1 MLPDSLAQV
10 LETFLADA
18 RSAFVLEHGEEL
30 FDLSSARYSITA
42 DRSKCLLHLWSSE
55 RNTVRRVVAAE
66 VKKDA
71 LILSV
76 QRFGQSK
83 PSPLEIV
90 RDRDRR
96 TSSAKR
102 AERAAYTRQLE
113 RVLKTN
119 FPEWSASKLT
129 NSVDLERSF
138 GPIYTRGLLQRGRS
152 AFAVLGVNAE
162 ETHAAIDAALTFGIL
177 WLDLCR
183 HSDTRVVV
191 EGLKLVL
198 PAGQSDVV
206 RARMAHLDHRVAKF
220 QLYELQDGELIE
232 VDCRDRGNIATRL
245 TPCIDQVANRGRFH
259 QDIQAV
265 FELLD
270 KERTGATELKL
281 ASATELSFRLYGLEF
296 ARARITASEDF
307 ERKHEIIFG
316 TGANE
321 TVLNDATAELFRQ
334 LTARLFESRSPGNRN
349 RSDAL
354 WRMQPERWLESLVVR
369 DVSMIIELKAE
380 EDIHLPLQGLD
391 YWARVQWHHSRSEF
405 HRFGY
410 FAGREL
416 SAEPPL
422 LLLVTPALH
431 VHPATDTLLRYIS
444 PEIDCT
450 LLGIHE
456 NWREEQR
463 VVFRKKR
470 EQLLLR
476 RKPGHP
482 PGAWYDS
489 ASNSPAKEAVR

>member
-1 MLPDSLAQV
+1 
-10 LETFLADA
+10 
-18 RSAFVLEHGEEL
+18 
-30 FDLSSARYSITA
+30 
-42 DRSKCLLHLWSSE
+42 
-55 RNTVRRVVAAE
+55 
-66 VKKDA
+66 
-71 LILSV
+71 
-76 QRFGQSK
+76 
-83 PSPLEIV
+83 
-90 RDRDRR
+90 
-96 TSSAKR
+96 
-102 AERAAYTRQLE
+102 
-113 RVLKTN
+113 
-119 FPEWSASKLT
+119 
-129 NSVDLERSF
+129 
-138 GPIYTRGLLQRGRS
+138 
-152 AFAVLGVNAE
+152 
-162 ETHAAIDAALTFGIL
+162 
-177 WLDLCR
+177 
-183 HSDTRVVV
+183 
-191 EGLKLVL
+191 
-198 PAGQSDVV
+198 
-206 RARMAHLDHRVAKF
+206 
-220 QLYELQDGELIE
+220 
-232 VDCRDRGNIATRL
+232 
-245 TPCIDQVANRGRFH
+245 
-259 QDIQAV
+259 
-265 FELLD
+265 
-270 KERTGATELKL
+270 
-281 ASATELSFRLYGLEF
+281 
-296 ARARITASEDF
+296 
-307 ERKHEIIFG
+307 
-316 TGANE
+316 
-321 TVLNDATAELFRQ
+321 VLNDATAELFRQ

-354 WRMQPERWLESLVVR
+354 WRMQPERWLESLVVH
-369 DVSMIIELKAE
+369 DVAKLDSRLDNFAVYSQVPAFAASDRAMIDVLTATHEGRLAIIELKAE